1 MTSRIILILILAT
14 ARLSEGEIVT
24 TIARFRMMPR
34 FQRLNAMI
42 KQARLAAPDHH
53 IAMLQQQP
61 LQRVAALQ
69 AAKLKDG
76 RQAQRDRD
84 NRRPQILFI
93 FILMQRQ
100 FCAVTIAVNQ
110 TGVGR
115 KLRIAAGGAAA
126 SASS

>member
-1 MTSRIILILILAT
+1 
-14 ARLSEGEIVT
+14 
-24 TIARFRMMPR
+24 
-34 FQRLNAMI
+34 MI

-100 FCAVTIAVNQ
+100 FCARTIAVNQ
-110 TGVGR
+110 TGVRG

>member
-100 FCAVTIAVNQ
+100 FCARTIAVNQ
-110 TGVGR
+110 TGVGENS
-115 KLRIAAGGAAA
+115 G
-126 SASS
+126 

>member
-24 TIARFRMMPR
+24 TVARFRMMPR

-61 LQRVAALQ
+61 LRVAALQ
-69 AAKLKDG
+69 AAKLKDS

-100 FCAVTIAVNQ
+100 FCAGQ
-110 TGVGR
+110 
-115 KLRIAAGGAAA
+115 
-126 SASS
+126 

>member
-24 TIARFRMMPR
+24 TVARFRMMPR

-61 LQRVAALQ
+61 LQRLLLEHGDVVVWGGESRLFYHGIQPLKAGHHPETGDCRYNLTFRQ
-69 AAKLKDG
+69 AGG
-76 RQAQRDRD
+76 RQY
-84 NRRPQILFI
+84 
-93 FILMQRQ
+93 
-100 FCAVTIAVNQ
+100 
-110 TGVGR
+110 
-115 KLRIAAGGAAA
+115 
-126 SASS
+126 